1 MTNYTE
7 AVAPDWI
14 SPPGDTIL
22 DFIEE
27 RDWTQKKLSQ
37 RLGCSDKHINQLING
52 KSAISDEMA
61 FKLERVVGGSS
72 GFWMSREAKYRESLA
87 KIDAAKNYISWVDW
101 LKYLPMKDLKAA
113 KVIPDERI
121 TSANKPQ
128 LVKILLRFF
137 GVASPTE
144 WDKTYLDM
152 QLSFRRTKV
161 KQSDNG
167 AITSWLR
174 LGEIKAEKI
183 STPKYNVSTFKDA
196 LREIRAL
203 TRQDPEHFEP
213 ELRRLCSQSGVKL
226 VFVPSISKAHVSG
239 VARWLNPHSP
249 LIQMSLYGK
258 TNDKFWFTF
267 FHEAAHILLHS
278 NKKKDIFLD
287 VQSGANINSPEEDE
301 ANKWAANFL
310 IPLEHKGELHD
321 LALKNN
327 RGSVIR
333 FAENV
338 GVHPGVVVGR
348 LQHEGFLPYNS
359 PLSRLKDSYEM
370 TS

>member
-1 MTNYTE
+1 MINFTE
-7 AVAPDWI
+7 TATPDWI

-37 RLGCSDKHINQLING
+37 RLGCSGKHINLLING
-52 KSAISDEMA
+52 KSPITDDMA
-61 FKLERVVGGSS
+61 FKLEKVVGGSS
-72 GFWMSREAKYRESLA
+72 GFWMSREAKYRERLA
-87 KIDAAKNYISWVDW
+87 RIVAAKQYESWVYW
-101 LKYLPMKDLKAA
+101 LDELPLSDLKIAN
-113 KVIPDERI
+113 VIPDERI
-121 TSANKPQ
+121 SPSKKPK
-128 LVKILLRFF
+128 LVEILLKFF
-137 GVASPTE
+137 GVASPDE
-144 WDKTYLDM
+144 WKKTYLNM
-152 QLSFRRTKV
+152 EGAFRRTKEQ
-161 KQSDNG
+161 QSDNG

-183 STPKYNVSTFKDA
+183 STPTYNVPAFKEA
-196 LREIRAL
+196 LREIRLL
-203 TRQDPEHFEP
+203 TTLGPEQFEP
-213 ELRRLCSQSGVKL
+213 TLRKLCFESGVKL

-278 NKKKDIFLD
+278 KRKNDIFLD
-287 VQSGANINSPEEDE
+287 VQSGANINSLEEDE
-301 ANKWAANFL
+301 ANNWAADLL
-310 IPLEHKGELHD
+310 IPPEYKDELHG
-321 LALKNN
+321 LAHTNN
-327 RGSVIR
+327 RSSITR
-333 FAENV
+333 FAESV

-348 LQHEGFLPYNS
+348 LQHEGLLPYNS
-359 PLSRLKDSYEM
+359 PLSRLKDSYEI

>member
-1 MTNYTE
+1 MNNHTE
-7 AVAPDWI
+7 ALTPDWI

-37 RLGCSDKHINQLING
+37 RLGCTDKHINQLIKG
-52 KSAISDEMA
+52 KSAITDDMA

-87 KIDAAKNYISWVDW
+87 RIDATEKYKSWVGW
-101 LKYLPMKDLKAA
+101 LKYLPMTDLKAA
-113 KVIPDERI
+113 KIIPDERI
-121 TSANKPQ
+121 TSAKKPK
-128 LVKILLRFF
+128 LVEILLRFF

-144 WDKTYLDM
+144 WEGTYLNM
-152 QLSFRRTKV
+152 QVSFRRTKE

-183 STPKYNVSTFKDA
+183 STPKYNASVFRDA
-196 LREIRAL
+196 LQEIRTL
-203 TRQDPEHFEP
+203 TTLGPEEFEP
-213 ELRRLCSQSGVKL
+213 KLRNLCSQSGVKL

-249 LIQMSLYGK
+249 LIQISLYGK
-258 TNDKFWFTF
+258 TNDKLWFTF

-278 NKKKDIFLD
+278 NRKGDIFLD
-287 VQSGANINSPEEDE
+287 VQNGADINSPEEDE
-301 ANKWAANFL
+301 ANNWAADFL
-310 IPLEHKGELHD
+310 IPPEYKAELRELEFTTSQ
-321 LALKNN
+321 N
-327 RGSVIR
+327 SVLS
-333 FAENV
+333 FAEKV

-348 LQHEGFLPYNS
+348 LQHEGLLAYHS
-359 PLSRLKDSYEM
+359 LLGRLKDSYEI